1 MQWVKG
7 ENSIH
12 TPNVSLDDFF
22 PLFQKLQKYK
32 FRLIP
37 LTFICF
43 SFSFFSLTR
52 NQSVENISFRP
63 NRLHI
68 KSHFLT
74 LIRNPFFHQERIF
87 PHVAATVVHK
97 MFDGVFTILKSSPR
111 LMQVGFNAVGK
122 AETFPGRKTPS
133 HWWQRWK
140 SFCGN
145 VSIFKDFI
153 STFATYSMLITLKAC
168 VNFIIFYVTV
178 KCYVFNL
185 FDCWLEEKKRWEES
199 NAETFSS
206 SDTLSV
212 QKIRFYF

>member
-1 MQWVKG
+1 MHVKCNG
-7 ENSIH
+7 WKAK
-12 TPNVSLDDFF
+12 TPSTHVSLDDFF

-43 SFSFFSLTR
+43 SFSFFSLFTR

-74 LIRNPFFHQERIF
+74 LIRNPFFHQKRIF
-87 PHVAATVVHK
+87 PHAAATVLHK
-97 MFDGVFTILKSSPR
+97 MFDGVFTPSWAPS
-111 LMQVGFNAVGK
+111 NAGWVQC
-122 AETFPGRKTPS
+122 GRDFSRYIKTPS

-140 SFCGN
+140 SFCSN

-153 STFATYSMLITLKAC
+153 STFATYFVLITLKAC

-212 QKIRFYF
+212 QKIFFYFS